1 MTDQHARKGNRIKTF
16 SMENNI
22 FLVKEQD
29 LLNTLNRLNQEAF
42 ERAKNELDAQRNE
55 VYLSP
60 KKVAEM
66 LDIHVTTL
74 YRWEKQNYL
83 IPIRIGTKVRYRKS
97 DIEKL
102 LGNKTDKSSEKTKNL
117 DYGK

>member
-1 MTDQHARKGNRIKTF
+1 MHMQNTVLLINEH
-16 SMENNI
+16 
-22 FLVKEQD
+22 D
-29 LLNTLNRLNQEAF
+29 LENTLDRITEKVI
-42 ERAKNELDAQRNE
+42 ERVKNELDTQHNE

-97 DIEKL
+97 DIDKL
-102 LGNKTDKSSEKTKNL
+102 LDQEQIN
-117 DYGK
+117 

>member
-1 MTDQHARKGNRIKTF
+1 
-16 SMENNI
+16 
-22 FLVKEQD
+22 
-29 LLNTLNRLNQEAF
+29 
-42 ERAKNELDAQRNE
+42 
-55 VYLSP
+55 
-60 KKVAEM
+60 M

-102 LGNKTDKSSEKTKNL
+102 LGNRIDK
-117 DYGK
+117 

>member
-1 MTDQHARKGNRIKTF
+1 MMIDEKSAVAVVGC
-16 SMENNI
+16 
-22 FLVKEQD
+22 
-29 LLNTLNRLNQEAF
+29 
-42 ERAKNELDAQRNE
+42 
-55 VYLSP
+55 
-60 KKVAEM
+60 AEM

-102 LGNKTDKSSEKTKNL
+102 LSNRTDK
-117 DYGK
+117 

>member
-1 MTDQHARKGNRIKTF
+1 MQETIY
-16 SMENNI
+16 
-22 FLVKEQD
+22 
-29 LLNTLNRLNQEAF
+29 LLNEHDLVSTLNRLNQEAF
-42 ERAKNELDAQRNE
+42 ERAKTELDAQRNE

-60 KKVAEM
+60 RKVAEM

-102 LGNKTDKSSEKTKNL
+102 LGNRTDK
-117 DYGK
+117 

>member
-1 MTDQHARKGNRIKTF
+1 MSNNCMTDQHARKDKKYNITIMK
-16 SMENNI
+16 ENI
-22 FLVKEQD
+22 FLLNEHD
-29 LLNTLNRLNQEAF
+29 LISTLNRLNQEAF

-60 KKVAEM
+60 RKVAEM

-102 LGNKTDKSSEKTKNL
+102 LGNRTDK
-117 DYGK
+117 

>member
-1 MTDQHARKGNRIKTF
+1 MQNTVLLINEH
-16 SMENNI
+16 
-22 FLVKEQD
+22 D
-29 LLNTLNRLNQEAF
+29 LENTLDRITEKVI
-42 ERAKNELDAQRNE
+42 ERVKNELDTQHNE

-60 KKVAEM
+60 KKVAVM

-102 LGNKTDKSSEKTKNL
+102 LGNRTDK
-117 DYGK
+117 

>member
-1 MTDQHARKGNRIKTF
+1 MHMQNTVLLINEH
-16 SMENNI
+16 
-22 FLVKEQD
+22 D
-29 LLNTLNRLNQEAF
+29 LENTLDRITEKAI
-42 ERAKNELDAQRNE
+42 ERVKNELDTQHNE

-97 DIEKL
+97 DIDKL
-102 LGNKTDKSSEKTKNL
+102 LDQEQIN
-117 DYGK
+117 